1 MDWLADFIS
10 AILSPFTKVVPAVMG
25 AITNGFTSL
34 FLVVNDSGNVTGV
47 SNFGYFVGLI
57 LGISLVLGLTK
68 FVTSFARRKI

>member
-47 SNFGYFVGLI
+47 SI
-57 LGISLVLGLTK
+57 
-68 FVTSFARRKI
+68 